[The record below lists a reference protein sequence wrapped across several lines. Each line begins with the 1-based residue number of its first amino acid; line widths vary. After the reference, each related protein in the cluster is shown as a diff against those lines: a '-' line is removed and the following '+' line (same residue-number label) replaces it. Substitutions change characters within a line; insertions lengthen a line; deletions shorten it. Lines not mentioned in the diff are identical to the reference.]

1 MAIKLFHLLVFRFYH
16 LEIMFQRN
24 LKVLLIS
31 GFLLL
36 AISCQRAVFEKE
48 TVAPAS
54 LKDVSALKMNF
65 RLEMDVP
72 APPET
77 NLQNPAEEK
86 NAAVQTDFDQNRAQE
101 ALEKT
106 LTSPNKQRILAI
118 YRKLGDTSAEYRLD
132 MYSPDGKLLRKI
144 TPNGM
149 AVHFPDT
156 IVWSPDGN
164 NVAFVAMTRLNSG
177 AVAPEGVPTPP
188 SVDSNI
194 NTNTATNV
202 DTNANI
208 EANVNTA
215 PVTPAT
221 IADAP
226 SNILTLRTE
235 QIYTANADGGDLKLL
250 TQNEGLIY
258 FYFVWSPDSSALVAL
273 AATWK
278 EWQYGQ
284 YQADLR
290 GEIFAPV
297 GRPRLIEKTGRMRL
311 LDDNLAVVQPVW
323 SPDSAKIALA
333 FDKEVRIYD
342 AIGDTPT
349 QAAIPLRNPLLM
361 SSKNYDEDLQKKEL
375 ETANSNTN
383 ANVNSNTNT
392 NANVNANSN
401 ANVQPTP
408 SVSQDVNTLPDEN
421 SLVSFNPIVQ
431 LEWTEDKMLYLQ
443 TGYIKDMKDAANSAR
458 SYLRWHRL
466 LLSPQAVK
474 VN

>member
-1 MAIKLFHLLVFRFYH
+1 MFR
-16 LEIMFQRN
+16 RN
-24 LKVLLIS
+24 LKVFPVI
-31 GFLLL
+31 GLLL
-36 AISCQRAVFEKE
+36 LTISCNRAVFDKE
-48 TVAPAS
+48 TVAPTS
-54 LKDVSALKMNF
+54 LKGIPALKMNF
-65 RLEMDVP
+65 RFETDVP

-77 NLQNPAEEK
+77 NTQNTAEEK
-86 NAAVQTDFDQNRAQE
+86 NAAVQADFDQNRSQE

-106 LTSPNKQRILAI
+106 LTSPDKQRILAI

-156 IVWSPDGN
+156 IIWSPDGTS
-164 NVAFVAMTRLNSG
+164 VAFVAMTRNATG
-177 AVAPEGVPTPP
+177 AVTPEGAPTPP
-188 SVDSNI
+188 SVETNTNTNVNI
-194 NTNTATNV
+194 NTAANTDA
-202 DTNANI
+202 NANLDT
-208 EANVNTA
+208 NVNTA
-215 PVTPAT
+215 PQTTPT
-221 IADAP
+221 VADAP
-226 SNILTLRTE
+226 SNVLTLRTE
-235 QIYTANADGGDLKLL
+235 QIYICNADGGDLKLL

-258 FYFVWSPDSSALVAL
+258 FYFIWSPDSSALVAL

-290 GEIFAPV
+290 GEIYMPS
-297 GRPRLIEKTGRMRL
+297 GRPRLIEKTGRIRL
-311 LDDNLAVVQPVW
+311 LDDNTTTVQPVW

-333 FDKEVRIYD
+333 YDKEVRIYD
-342 AIGDTPT
+342 AIGDAPT

-361 SSKNYDEDLQKKEL
+361 SSKTYDDKLQKEEQ
-375 ETANSNTN
+375 ETSANSDANT
-383 ANVNSNTNT
+383 NVNSNTSA
-392 NANVNANSN
+392 NANTNSN
-401 ANVQPTP
+401 ANASPTP
-408 SVSQDVNTLPDEN
+408 NVPQDVNTLPDEN

-443 TGYIKDMKDAANSAR
+443 TGYIKELKDAAQSSR

-466 LLSPQAVK
+466 VLSPQAVK

>member
-1 MAIKLFHLLVFRFYH
+1 MLTV
-16 LEIMFQRN
+16 
-24 LKVLLIS
+24 
-31 GFLLL
+31 
-36 AISCQRAVFEKE
+36 SCERAVFDKD

-54 LKDVSALKMNF
+54 LKDVPALKMNF
-65 RLEMDVP
+65 RFEMDVP

-77 NLQNPAEEK
+77 NTQNTAEEK
-86 NAAVQTDFDQNRAQE
+86 NAAVQADFDRNRTPE

-106 LTSPNKQRILAI
+106 LTSPDKQRVLAI

-156 IVWSPDGN
+156 IIWSPDSTS
-164 NVAFVAMTRLNSG
+164 VAFVAMTRNNSG
-177 AVAPEGVPTPP
+177 AVTPEGAPTPP
-188 SVDSNI
+188 SVETNTNV
-194 NTNTATNV
+194 NTNTAANTDANANF
-202 DTNANI
+202 DTNI
-208 EANVNTA
+208 NTA
-215 PVTPAT
+215 PPTTPT
-221 IADAP
+221 VADAP
-226 SNILTLRTE
+226 ANVLTLRTE

-258 FYFVWSPDSSALVAL
+258 FYFVWAPDSSALAAL

-290 GEIFAPV
+290 GEIFMPT
-297 GRPRLIEKTGRMRL
+297 GRPRLIEKNGRLRL
-311 LDDNLAVVQPVW
+311 LDDNTTMVQPVW

-333 FDKEVRIYD
+333 YDKEIRIYD
-342 AIGDTPT
+342 AIGDAPT
-349 QAAIPLRNPLLM
+349 QAAIPLRNPLLI
-361 SSKNYDEDLQKKEL
+361 SSKNYDADLQKKEQQ
-375 ETANSNTN
+375 TANSNTN

-392 NANVNANSN
+392 SANANANSN
-401 ANVQPTP
+401 AQPTP
-408 SVSQDVNTLPDEN
+408 AIPQDVNTLPDEN

-443 TGYIKDMKDAANSAR
+443 TGYIKEMKDAANSAR

>member
-1 MAIKLFHLLVFRFYH
+1 MFR
-16 LEIMFQRN
+16 RN
-24 LKVLLIS
+24 LKVLIIS

-36 AISCQRAVFEKE
+36 TVSCERAVFDKD

-54 LKDVSALKMNF
+54 LKDVPALKMNF
-65 RLEMDVP
+65 RFEMDVP

-77 NLQNPAEEK
+77 NTQNTAEEK
-86 NAAVQTDFDQNRAQE
+86 NAAVQADFDRNRTPE

-106 LTSPNKQRILAI
+106 LTSPDKQRVLAI

-156 IVWSPDGN
+156 IIWSPDGA
-164 NVAFVAMTRLNSG
+164 NVAFVAMTRNNSG
-177 AVAPEGVPTPP
+177 AVTPEGAPTPP
-188 SVDSNI
+188 SVETNTNTNV
-194 NTNTATNV
+194 NTNTAANTDANANL
-202 DTNANI
+202 DTNI
-208 EANVNTA
+208 NTA
-215 PVTPAT
+215 PPTTPT
-221 IADAP
+221 VADAP
-226 SNILTLRTE
+226 ANVLTLRTE

-258 FYFVWSPDSSALVAL
+258 FYFVWAPDSSALAAL

-290 GEIFAPV
+290 GEIFMPT
-297 GRPRLIEKTGRMRL
+297 GRPRLIEKNGRLRL
-311 LDDNLAVVQPVW
+311 LDDNTTMVQPVW

-333 FDKEVRIYD
+333 YDKEIRIYD
-342 AIGDTPT
+342 AIGDAPT
-349 QAAIPLRNPLLM
+349 QAAIPLRNPLLI
-361 SSKNYDEDLQKKEL
+361 SSKNYDADLQKKEQQ
-375 ETANSNTN
+375 TANSNTN
-383 ANVNSNTNT
+383 ANVNSN
-392 NANVNANSN
+392 ANANSN
-401 ANVQPTP
+401 ANVNANAQPTP
-408 SVSQDVNTLPDEN
+408 AVPQDVNTLPDEN

-443 TGYIKDMKDAANSAR
+443 TGYIKEMKDAANSAR